1 MATVEASPLLPRD
14 DSLAYASPIA
24 EDDVMRQKSALEKV
38 RYLRMQALRD
48 DYEKRRYAESCFW
61 KWKLQV
67 AEFYN
72 TDATQ
77 WLVAG
82 LIISNFVAQ
91 CIQRAIDPCMGGEPD
106 SEHHGDIWKMVSN
119 FFNVIFLVELMI
131 NLYGCWQCPTW
142 IKDGWNQFDCVVV
155 ALGVVDLCGFDYPG
169 QLRLLRMLRVFRIF
183 RLFARFEGLQQIV
196 GCLGA
201 SLPDVGSAA
210 MIMVMIMCIFS
221 VLAVD
226 IFSGVY
232 SREASNDDKH
242 RYDYGDYSIYLA
254 NCTEEHAVGVTPR
267 GYCWGFEYYGTFGK
281 AIYTLFQITT
291 GESWSEAGIRPAL
304 MYFREENFGVVTKL
318 SLMFLVFCYVIVTSW
333 IMLNVVVTVLLDKFS
348 SFESQ
353 SEEAK
358 EPKDLR
364 DVFDQMKKTV
374 DNDMGTLEK
383 TIEGLV
389 EELNKKKHW

>member
-1 MATVEASPLLPRD
+1 MATQEASPLLSGP
-14 DSLAYASPIA
+14 SPGASSS
-24 EDDVMRQKSALEKV
+24 EDLMNKQMSALEKK
-38 RYLRMQALRD
+38 RYLRMQSLEA
-48 DYEKRRYAESCFW
+48 DYREKGYATNCFW
-61 KWKLQV
+61 KYKLQV

-77 WLVAG
+77 WIVAG

-91 CIQRAIDPCMGGEPD
+91 CIQRVIDPCMGGEPD
-106 SEHHGDIWKMVSN
+106 LEHHGNIWKMVSN
-119 FFNVIFLVELMI
+119 FFNVIFLIELMI
-131 NLYGCWQCPTW
+131 NLYGCWLCPTW
-142 IKDGWNQFDCVVV
+142 IKDSWNQFDCVVV

-196 GCLGA
+196 FCLSA

-210 MIMVMIMCIFS
+210 MIMVMIMCIFA

-232 SREASNDDKH
+232 SGEASDSDKCT
-242 RYDYGDYSIYLA
+242 YDSGDYGICLA
-254 NCTEEHAVGVTPR
+254 QCTENESVGITPR
-267 GYCWGFEYYGTFGK
+267 GHCWGYEYYGTFGK
-281 AIYTLFQITT
+281 AFYTLFQITT

-304 MYFREENFGVVTKL
+304 MFFRGDGVVIKL
-318 SLMFLVFCYVIVTSW
+318 VLMLLVFMYVIVTSW

-348 SFESQ
+348 SFDSA
-353 SEEAK
+353 STSDAPK
-358 EPKDLR
+358 PPKDLR
-364 DVFDQMKKTV
+364 DAFDQMKASV
-374 DNDMGTLEK
+374 DKDMDTLQA

-389 EELNKKKHW
+389 EELNKKKKW